1 MVGGSGVAIKNE
13 RPVTP
18 MPTAAPLSKRDRR
31 RTALAEKLLDLTS
44 AFAQSR
50 DVHYRQQLQIL
61 QADMGLILNA
71 DPYHDH
77 PLDDHGQDI
86 VGMVENILGVGGYTA
101 LPATNVTGGHVGH
114 SRSDLDSS
122 AMKGKSYAK
131 FVEKV
136 NDLMEERDAQLTVA
150 AVRLPIHPPYLSTLR
165 IAGQPISSGRS
176 PRLMRCIT
184 GELRTWATGVEDA
197 HSLSDTHGGRGAP
210 HLVEYLTTTAHSDH
224 WA

>member
-1 MVGGSGVAIKNE
+1 MVGGSGIAIKSE

-18 MPTAAPLSKRDRR
+18 ILTAPLSKRDRR
-31 RTALAEKLLDLTS
+31 RTALSEKLLDLTS

-71 DPYHDH
+71 ELYHDH

-86 VGMVENILGVGGYTA
+86 IGMVENMLAVGGYTT
-101 LPATNVTGGHVGH
+101 LPANNATGGQGNH

-136 NDLMEERDAQLTVA
+136 NDLMEERDAQMTVV
-150 AVRLPIHPPYLSTLR
+150 AVSLPIHPPHLSTLY
-165 IAGQPISSGRS
+165 IVGQSASSRRS
-176 PRLMRCIT
+176 LRLTRHVI
-184 GELRTWATGVEDA
+184 GELRTWATGVKDA
-197 HSLSDTHGGRGAP
+197 YSLSDTHGGRGAP
-210 HLVEYLTTTAHSDH
+210 HLVEYPTTTAHPDH
-224 WA
+224 